1 MELLRFRLLRLMT
14 GSGIKAKE
22 QPLFVSSNLLRK
34 VAVLLKWWV
43 EQNKSVLMDR
53 HTVILLIEYIK
64 QNVVFQKKDR
74 QKRWNMV
81 RCV

>member
-1 MELLRFRLLRLMT
+1 MT

-64 QNVVFQKKDR
+64 QNVIFQKKDR

>member
-1 MELLRFRLLRLMT
+1 MVF
-14 GSGIKAKE
+14 
-22 QPLFVSSNLLRK
+22 QNLLRK